1 MYAMVL
7 QAAHKLLA
15 KVNDIANSF
24 LGNPSV
30 TSVIKCKLDSTPV
43 QTLIIDY
50 TNYSKRK
57 KTNSVLKAVHAI
69 LLSLPLVT
77 KLGETF

>member
-1 MYAMVL
+1 M
-7 QAAHKLLA
+7 
-15 KVNDIANSF
+15 
-24 LGNPSV
+24 
-30 TSVIKCKLDSTPV
+30 TSVIKCKLDSTPM